1 MSLLPNSNAN
11 TSLAQKTT
19 PPEYQQVLVTS
30 LRQTLPIGSP
40 ALVKTLQPR
49 SSWKWRVLDV
59 TVAGGMLLVSI
70 PLLCA
75 LGLVVWIVDGRPVF
89 YRGRRL
95 GLNREPFTILKFR
108 SLKTDA
114 EKRMG
119 GTLLTDSHDHKTR
132 TGTFLRETRLDEL
145 PQLFLVISGKMALF
159 GPRPERPEVYAAKCK
174 SIEGYRD
181 RFLVTPGVFGYSQIL
196 TPHGTPKRVRAL
208 IDRRFVHVQRPL
220 KFEIALLSL
229 TLASLVCETATR
241 VGRFAKNL
249 WHQKLIKAYAEKR
262 RLRRIEPAHFTT
274 VLMEGATPSTSASTL
289 VDLNAEAFLARGA
302 EANLLSVGD
311 KAILLISQEDSSIR
325 HRARIRITHTVL
337 RTNLDDANQ
346 NEVVARYKPWSEN
359 SSYFIEQYLL
369 DKSIVQLPRT
379 MRMAANPN
387 RNPI

>member
-1 MSLLPNSNAN
+1 MALLPDSNAT

-19 PPEYQQVLVTS
+19 PPEHERVLANPPRNSHPIKSIVP
-30 LRQTLPIGSP
+30 LRI
-40 ALVKTLQPR
+40 LQPR

-59 TVAGGMLLVSI
+59 TVAGGMLLVAI
-70 PLLCA
+70 PLLGAVCM
-75 LGLVVWIVDGRPVF
+75 VVWIVDGRPVF

-95 GLNREPFTILKFR
+95 GLNEEPFTILKIR

-174 SIEGYRD
+174 SIEGYKD

-229 TLASLVCETATR
+229 TLTSLVRETATR
-241 VGRFAKNL
+241 VGRFARNL
-249 WHQKLIKAYAEKR
+249 WHQKLLKSYAEKR
-262 RLRRIEPAHFTT
+262 RLRRIEPTHFTT
-274 VLMEGATPSTSASTL
+274 VLMEGATPASGASTL
-289 VDLNAEAFLARGA
+289 IDLNAEAFLARGA
-302 EANLLSVGD
+302 GAYHLSVGD
-311 KAILLISQEDSSIR
+311 KATLLISKENSSIR

-337 RTNLDDANQ
+337 RTNPDDANL

-359 SSYFIEQYLL
+359 SNYFIEQYLL

-379 MRMAANPN
+379 MRMADNPS